1 MATEIAADTFARAD
15 VRRILKITE
24 NRLRSWEKQGLYECP
39 EKFGFA
45 DLIALKTLQKLRENR
60 IPNVRIKASLSS
72 LTEKLSGIER
82 PLWELKITSD
92 GRKIA
97 VELPG
102 GKMEALTGQML
113 FNFDA
118 ASLRPVTEL
127 EKDAG
132 RPATEKLIEAERW
145 FQRGLDLEEAGESPA
160 AVTEAYQRVLELNPK
175 AAGAWVNIGTIYYR
189 QGAVEQAE
197 TCYRQALKI
206 WPKYALA
213 HFNLGNVCEELEKL
227 ADAVEHYGEA
237 LQQERDYADAHY
249 NLALVYERMGEPMPA
264 AKQWRAY
271 LAIDSKSPWAGIAR
285 QQLARLLKITP
296 GGKPPKPRKKRN
308 TK

>member
-1 MATEIAADTFARAD
+1 MATDTAADTFARAD

-24 NRLRSWEKQGLYECP
+24 NRLRSWEKLGLYDCP

-45 DLIALKTLQKLRENR
+45 DLIALKTLQKLRQNR
-60 IPNVRIKASLSS
+60 IPNGRIKASLSS

-132 RPATEKLIEAERW
+132 RPAAEKLIEADRW
-145 FQRGLDLEEAGESPA
+145 FQRGLDLEEAAESTA
-160 AVTEAYQRVLELNPK
+160 QATDAYRRALDLNPK

-227 ADAVEHYGEA
+227 ADAVEHYAAA
-237 LQQERDYADAHY
+237 LKQQSDYADAHY

-271 LAIDSKSPWAGIAR
+271 LAIDSNSPWAGIAR
-285 QQLARLLKITP
+285 QQLNRLLKITP
-296 GGKPPKPRKKRN
+296 GGKPPKPRRKRN

>member
-1 MATEIAADTFARAD
+1 MATDPAADTFARAD

-24 NRLRSWEKQGLYECP
+24 NRLRSWERLGLYECP

-45 DLIALKTLQKLRENR
+45 DLIALKTLQKLREKR
-60 IPNVRIKASLSS
+60 IPYARIKASLSS
-72 LTEKLSGIER
+72 LTEKLAGIER
-82 PLWELKITSD
+82 PLWELKIISD
-92 GRKIA
+92 GRKVA

-118 ASLRPVTEL
+118 ASLRRVTEL

-132 RPATEKLIEAERW
+132 KLASEKLIEAEQW
-145 FQRGLDLEEAGESPA
+145 FQRGLDLEEAGESPTQ
-160 AVTEAYQRVLELNPK
+160 VTEAYRRALELNPK

-189 QGAVEQAE
+189 QGMVEEAE
-197 TCYRQALKI
+197 SCYRRALKI

-213 HFNLGNVCEELEKL
+213 HFNLGNVCEELDKL
-227 ADAVEHYGEA
+227 PDAIEHYAEA
-237 LQQERDYADAHY
+237 LRQEPNYADAHY
-249 NLALVYERMGEPMPA
+249 NLALLYERVGEPMPA

-271 LAIDSKSPWAGIAR
+271 LVIDSTSPWAGIAR
-285 QQLARLLKITP
+285 QQLHRLIKITP
-296 GGKPPKPRKKRN
+296 GGKPPEPRKKR
-308 TK
+308 KSK